1 MSFTHRVDYTQN
13 ILAGPNQGEQRHRSS
28 TVQSATRAAQLA
40 LHLNSGGVLTDAW
53 TREAFTAHNINIW
66 PIERELPELVGEWED
81 GRYAAADLAYDAMVE
96 ASL

>member
-1 MSFTHRVDYTQN
+1 MSYTHRVDYTQN

-28 TVQSATRAAQLA
+28 TVQSAYRAAQLA

-66 PIERELPELVGEWED
+66 PIERELPELVEGG
-81 GRYAAADLAYDAMVE
+81 GRRWDAFDHDAAIE